1 MDEVRAA
8 RAVRRVG
15 GGVRRQVA
23 HADGRRRARQEVSR
37 RRRVY
42 ADQTAA
48 HGAGRAEGGHR
59 RAVVV
64 QACHTHAQ
72 NTLTDTLISATCTCT
87 YCHESNSPNVARPL
101 NDERY
106 YYLQL

>member
-37 RRRVY
+37 RRRVN

-48 HGAGRAEGGHR
+48 HGAGGAEGGHR

-64 QACHTHAQ
+64 QACHTHTRKTRSRTHVSVLYVQ
-72 NTLTDTLISATCTCT
+72 CT
-87 YCHESNSPNVARPL
+87 YRQESNSPNAARSL
-101 NDERY
+101 NN
-106 YYLQL
+106 